1 MEPMVPEREL
11 REEGRVVIWL
21 CSMESAYVP
30 SEHTAHVAGR
40 CALLQ
45 PINLEPQA
53 NRVHTVRLLSTSMPS
68 GTSEIRLCATVKLQ
82 PNRLCS
88 QHSQAKPPLATDAR
102 PMRLGLSADGTA
114 HATHPTIAAEYVA
127 RGPTGASA
135 AWHECAK
142 GSAGALL
149 QIRVSGEKI
158 DREAFQLVT

>member
-1 MEPMVPEREL
+1 M
-11 REEGRVVIWL
+11 
-21 CSMESAYVP
+21 
-30 SEHTAHVAGR
+30 
-40 CALLQ
+40 
-45 PINLEPQA
+45 
-53 NRVHTVRLLSTSMPS
+53 RLLSTSMPS

-88 QHSQAKPPLATDAR
+88 QHSQAKPPSATDAR

-114 HATHPTIAAEYVA
+114 HATNRTIAAEYVP